1 MNIRLNTVKLI
12 TIYEGVI
19 ISEEEIIM
27 ISL

>member
-19 ISEEEIIM
+19 INEEEIII